1 MNKLIV
7 GIILAVSLATVV
19 GAALGW
25 MYPFRSETVNQ
36 INSSTE
42 PSPTTTASSSENNTQ
57 AVESARNNTSTETAP
72 NNSSDTASD
81 EQESVP
87 ALW

>member
-7 GIILAVSLATVV
+7 GIILAVSFASVM

-36 INSSTE
+36 INSTE
-42 PSPTTTASSSENNTQ
+42 PSPTTTASKSENNTQ
-57 AVESARNNTSTETAP
+57 AVESAPNNTSTETDP
-72 NNSSDTASD
+72 NNSSDPASD
-81 EQESVP
+81 EQEPVP

>member
-7 GIILAVSLATVV
+7 GIIIAVSFASVV

-25 MYPFRSETVNQ
+25 RYPFRSETFNQ
-36 INSSTE
+36 INSTE
-42 PSPTTTASSSENNTQ
+42 PSPTTTASSSQNKTQ
-57 AVESARNNTSTETAP
+57 AVESAPNNTSTETDP

-81 EQESVP
+81 EEESVP

>member
-7 GIILAVSLATVV
+7 GIILAVSFASVV

-25 MYPFRSETVNQ
+25 MYPFKSETVNQ
-36 INSSTE
+36 INSTE
-42 PSPTTTASSSENNTQ
+42 PSPTTTTSSSQNKTQ
-57 AVESARNNTSTETAP
+57 AVKSAPNNTSTESDP
-72 NNSSDTASD
+72 NNSSETASD
-81 EQESVP
+81 EEEPVP

>member
-7 GIILAVSLATVV
+7 GIILAVSLASVV

-25 MYPFRSETVNQ
+25 MYPFHSKTVNQ
-36 INSSTE
+36 INSTE
-42 PSPTTTASSSENNTQ
+42 PSPTTTASSSETNTQ
-57 AVESARNNTSTETAP
+57 AVKSAPNTTATETPP
-72 NNSSDTASD
+72 NDPSATVSE

>member
-7 GIILAVSLATVV
+7 GIILAVSLASVV

-36 INSSTE
+36 INSTE
-42 PSPTTTASSSENNTQ
+42 PSPTTTTSKSENNAQ
-57 AVESARNNTSTETAP
+57 AVESAPNNTSTGTDP